1 MSYCFYYSFF
11 FIHNFIAINIR
22 NPEMLNLNTKA
33 KHATTTHNYE
43 FLPLIFPNLEYF
55 ECHTPSP

>member
-33 KHATTTHNYE
+33 KHATTTHIRQDKDSEKLDLSKN
-43 FLPLIFPNLEYF
+43 
-55 ECHTPSP
+55 